1 MITQGLEKDL
11 FKALSINVLII
22 ISTSLITYKTFL
34 LSGGLWGIIVNLLQT
49 LQLPNVVVTV
59 PAAGALLQTDSTY
72 FILCRAEDSE
82 SFVVTLGAN
91 THTLPLPQLP
101 SICSSQINQLV
112 NSWVSLAWY
121 TEMSCASPEYGLSF
135 EPAVIY
141 TRGTTDD
148 AEWAVTQP
156 QHDSLHR

>member
-11 FKALSINVLII
+11 FKVLSINVLII

-91 THTLPLPQLP
+91 THTH
-101 SICSSQINQLV
+101 
-112 NSWVSLAWY
+112 
-121 TEMSCASPEYGLSF
+121 TSPP
-135 EPAVIY
+135 PAAFHLFL
-141 TRGTTDD
+141 TDQS
-148 AEWAVTQP
+148 ACQ
-156 QHDSLHR
+156 